1 MTFFDK
7 TLDEILD
14 IITDV
19 NEQIYNQVNI
29 DGDAPSIAITFEFC
43 EFWAA
48 FKMNELDLFNTEN
61 DPRLYDEDTDE
72 YEDLTLALPRIINEK
87 LDTFKTIQL

>member
-14 IITDV
+14 IIADV

-29 DGDAPSIAITFEFC
+29 DGDAPSITITFEFC
-43 EFWAA
+43 EFLAV
-48 FKMNELDLFNTEN
+48 FKMNELELFNTEN

-72 YEDLTLALPRIINEK
+72 YEDLSLALPRVINEK
-87 LDTFKTIQL
+87 LDTFKTIRL

>member
-48 FKMNELDLFNTEN
+48 FKILKVVFPD
-61 DPRLYDEDTDE
+61 
-72 YEDLTLALPRIINEK
+72 AKIINEK